1 VLPRL
6 SAFQVIL
13 RTIFTLSTE
22 FLFLLDNITIPNR
35 GDIIR
40 ELREWIDDVQ
50 AVTAIEEDEDA
61 TLYRFYTYYKIPTLR
76 WLSHILHL
84 KM

>member
-1 VLPRL
+1 MKSTSRE
-6 SAFQVIL
+6 IL
-13 RTIFTLSTE
+13 RRERVAKTICLS
-22 FLFLLDNITIPNR
+22 R
-35 GDIIR
+35 DIIR